1 MLVEIHFWV
10 LLIQKVKGK
19 WPRKQKERC
28 TWQKHG
34 GCGVLQQAPGKAG
47 SATGKSCGRSS
58 QFTLLLPGTKRRKEV
73 ADSQKRCSYEEL
85 ASTAGP
91 SPSPSVAKATLAV
104 SEPAGLQLLPQSSA
118 SGNPVTSPTSLKGCT
133 PCVNTSLYLSRM
145 GSWER
150 KEERGGHHDYKLLDS
165 FTPHSLAAV
174 STSERGNTSLAEA
187 LHRRK
192 PWIFLR

>member
-1 MLVEIHFWV
+1 MFSSRLLVKQAQLQGKVVAEAASSRFSCQA
-10 LLIQKVKGK
+10 QKGGRR
-19 WPRKQKERC
+19 WQIPRK
-28 TWQKHG
+28 G
-34 GCGVLQQAPGKAG
+34 ALM
-47 SATGKSCGRSS
+47 KSWRA
-58 QFTLLLPGTKRRKEV
+58 LL
-73 ADSQKRCSYEEL
+73 A
-85 ASTAGP
+85 P